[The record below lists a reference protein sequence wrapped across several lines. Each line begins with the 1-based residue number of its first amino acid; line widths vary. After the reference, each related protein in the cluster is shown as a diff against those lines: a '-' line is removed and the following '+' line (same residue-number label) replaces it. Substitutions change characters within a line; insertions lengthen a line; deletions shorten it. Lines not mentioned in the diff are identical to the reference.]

1 MEEKP
6 YLQINRFIR
15 IGVTVLS
22 VSLILYILW
31 YFKTIAIYIL
41 LGVVF
46 SLLARPIYVLLE
58 KVRIGRFRI
67 PDPVSA
73 IISLLCIWLVAF
85 IFLASMIPL
94 IINEGA
100 KLSKI
105 DPETVLKELEQPI
118 NQSIAYMEKFGIFH
132 FVDTVDTHQQHTVL
146 RETIYVEIIRD
157 SSKNDS
163 VQYLPLDTI
172 KNPAEVAQIL
182 VNGDTLTTSG
192 IAHREELEKMI
203 VKQFYKFF
211 NFTKVSTFFE
221 SIFSVFTN
229 FIIAV
234 FASTFMAFFFL
245 RDKNLF
251 FNMVLAM
258 VPEKYESH
266 TTTILQ
272 ESRKMLSRYFIG
284 LAFELLLVMIA
295 TTLGLLIIGFPFT
308 MALLIGF
315 LCGFFNIIPYVGP
328 VIGATFGIILGI
340 TNNLDLDFATQIVPM
355 LGKMVI
361 VFAVVQFLDNNIFQ
375 TLIFSSSVN
384 AHPLEI
390 FIVIIIAGNI
400 AGITGMI
407 FAVPGYTFLRIIARQ
422 FFTNFKLVRSL
433 TKNM

>member
-6 YLQINRFIR
+6 YLQINRYIR
-15 IGVTVLS
+15 IGVTILS
-22 VSLILYILW
+22 VALILYILW

-58 KVRIGRFRI
+58 KVKIGRFRI

-85 IFLASMIPL
+85 VFLASIIPL

-118 NQSIAYMEKFGIFH
+118 NQSIAYMEKYGILH
-132 FVDTVDTHQQHTVL
+132 FVDTVDAHQQHTVL

-163 VQYLPLDTI
+163 VQYIPIDTI
-172 KNPAEVAQIL
+172 KKPVEASQAF
-182 VNGDTLTTSG
+182 VNGDTLTPSG
-192 IAHREELEKMI
+192 IAHREELENMI
-203 VKQFYKFF
+203 IMQFNKFF

-266 TTTILQ
+266 TITILQ

-328 VIGATFGIILGI
+328 VIGATFGIILGL

>member
-6 YLQINRFIR
+6 YLQINRYIR
-15 IGVTVLS
+15 IGVTILS

-46 SLLARPIYVLLE
+46 SLLARPIYVILE

-73 IISLLCIWLVAF
+73 IISLMCIWLVAF
-85 IFLASMIPL
+85 GFLASMIPL

-118 NQSIAYMEKFGIFH
+118 NQSIGYMEKYGILH
-132 FVDTVDTHQQHTVL
+132 FVDTVDTHQQQTVL
-146 RETIYVEIIRD
+146 QETIFVEIIRD

-163 VQYLPLDTI
+163 IQYIPLDTI
-172 KNPAEVAQIL
+172 KKPLEVAEVL
-182 VNGDTLTTSG
+182 DNGDTITPSG

-203 VKQFYKFF
+203 VNQFNKLF

-266 TTTILQ
+266 TITILQ

-284 LAFELLLVMIA
+284 LAFELLLVMIF

-328 VIGATFGIILGI
+328 VIGATFGIILGL

-355 LGKMVI
+355 LGKMMI